1 MGASIAEVALRAGVS
16 VATVSRALRSLP
28 NVSPATRERVLA
40 AARELDYVVNA
51 SASRLAAGFTRTIG
65 VVVPTLA
72 SWFPQQLAAGVE
84 GVFTEAGYDLL
95 LYTVAGQEARR
106 RFLQTLPFRKRVDGL
121 VLLDVPLDAAEQAA
135 LARLDVPI
143 VGIGLASEQLAT
155 VSIDNVAAARAAVCH
170 LVALGH
176 RRIGLISGLLDN
188 PLEFAA
194 PVDRR
199 RGWLDALAEAGVTPA
214 GGWEAPGNF
223 SLTGGA
229 EAMAQLL
236 RVRPQLTAVFAE
248 SDEMAVGALM
258 VLRDRGL
265 RVPDDMS
272 LVGFDDHELA
282 HLMGLTTVAQPIARQ
297 GELAAYALLELLRGG
312 PSESIVLPTALVRRA
327 TTGPAPMRAR
337 RPRAAPGRLAG
348 TAR

>member
-51 SASRLAAGFTRTIG
+51 SASRLAAGLTRTIG

-121 VLLDVPLDAAEQAA
+121 VLLDVPLDAGEQAA

-176 RRIGLISGLLDN
+176 RRVGLISGLLDN
-188 PLEFAA
+188 REFAA

-214 GGWEAPGNF
+214 DGWEAPGNF

-236 RVRPQLTAVFAE
+236 QVRPQLTAVFAE

-272 LVGFDDHELA
+272 LVGFDDHEIA
-282 HLMGLTTVAQPIARQ
+282 HFMGLTTVAQPVARQ

-312 PSESIVLPTALVRRA
+312 PSESLVLPTALVQRS
-327 TTGPAPMRAR
+327 TTGPAPTRAR
-337 RPRAAPGRLAG
+337 RPRAAPERLAG